1 MKPPTTTP
9 DARAPAARQTP
20 AAPAAAPDG
29 DLPAAEV
36 AAPAALVP
44 APACQLVE
52 NGEACGATPTVGGD
66 PKYRYCGRHLAQI
79 ERTGGPVY
87 RDGWA

>member
-1 MKPPTTTP
+1 MKPTAPP
-9 DARAPAARQTP
+9 EARAAARPTPATP
-20 AAPAAAPDG
+20 AAALDG
-29 DLPAAEV
+29 DP
-36 AAPAALVP
+36 P
-44 APACQLVE
+44 APEVVATPAPSPAPNCQLVE
-52 NGEACGATPTVGGD
+52 NGEACGTTPTVGGD

>member
-1 MKPPTTTP
+1 MKPPNQIDP
-9 DARAPAARQTP
+9 RAPRPRIDSAAPDDAPPAAETP
-20 AAPAAAPDG
+20 APAAA
-29 DLPAAEV
+29 LP
-36 AAPAALVP
+36 VP